1 MPRLVCT
8 HAIAALTRRLALA
21 LALTSMPPLL
31 HAQTTGSVGCEAV
44 TQAAAAGMAARVQAD
59 DNDIRPPQSVRNLTC
74 LDNFFNGIGLNVIAN
89 LLDPTS
95 LFDAVTGQICAAVNQ
110 AWQSTLGNVQC
121 GLTVT
126 GFNLGFGFGGL
137 GGGVMC
143 PSLSFGGGGPPIGT
157 IGGGLNGGGH
167 GGFYV
172 NGSGLVPTGYPQ
184 AQQPS
189 GL

>member
-1 MPRLVCT
+1 MRPLHRLACT
-8 HAIAALTRRLALA
+8 LALA
-21 LALTSMPPLL
+21 SVPLL
-31 HAQTTGSVGCEAV
+31 AHAQSTGSVGCEAV
-44 TQAAAAGMAARVQAD
+44 TQAAAAGAAARIQAD

-110 AWQSTLGNVQC
+110 AWQSTIGSVQC

-126 GFNLGFGFGGL
+126 GFNLGFGGF

-157 IGGGLNGGGH
+157 VGGGFNGAGQ

-184 AQQPS
+184 AQRTPVQ
-189 GL
+189 